1 MNLKRILA
9 LIVALA
15 MLTVVAAVPF
25 CASAVTFDE
34 ENLQIKPGN
43 TQSKS
48 PVYSLS
54 WLDKLIV
61 RDDATSVTTA
71 RMVPKAEYP
80 YSTTYDE
87 FVSDVN
93 NYTILNALNEDT
105 LTDSLNSAMKAFY
118 YVVTA
123 MGMTTDLDEMYSF
136 VSNKGIRVPANM
148 DSYDKIELAVVYAC
162 IKYKAVYVFY
172 GKDIKFTK
180 GTTLD
185 EAAAIILSQVGG
197 FSIPSTVKSVSG
209 LSMYFMKD
217 YIDDFDE
224 IPLSD
229 NPDMDELFHWIRA
242 IASSKQGYSIPMIE
256 YGETTQAQRDYVN
269 YCYYATIFDTI
280 YDININPF
288 ELVKADNEGDVTSIP
303 KLILTTMLDEK
314 NVAYDE
320 TAKCENLF
328 DLACQNGCFELDEEF
343 YSDIYSYDLYV
354 VKSCEK
360 LWFTPFA
367 LADQLGGDNSFLTV
381 NVAGKK
387 ISSAVTTYAK
397 LSPSK
402 ENETVKV
409 VVIYNDPNGE
419 HHETT
424 YTFNIIKTEAKDKT
438 SENSDDLV
446 SKVETAIKGV
456 IPEDNEKANSI
467 VDGVFSSVKNAASG
481 ASQIVESAK
490 NDFTSDEISTYAVD
504 ESKANLGSESEA
516 YSDSTS
522 SGADSGF
529 EFNYLSELFNETYAE
544 TEAKSYSSYPTTAS
558 TTESNDSVVE
568 KTVTAIKENPEI
580 VAAPTG
586 VVTFG
591 ALAGYLFTKKR
602 KNTSELSEDKDE
614 DIDDI

>member
-1 MNLKRILA
+1 MKLKRILA

-25 CASAVTFDE
+25 CASAVTFDQE
-34 ENLQIKPGN
+34 TLEIKPGN

-93 NYTILNALNEDT
+93 NYTILNALNEDA
-105 LTDSLNSAMKAFY
+105 LTDSLNSGMKAFY

-123 MGMTTDLDEMYSF
+123 MGMTTDFDKMYSY

-148 DSYDKIELAVVYAC
+148 ESYDKIELAVVYAC
-162 IKYKAVYVFY
+162 IKYKAVYVLY
-172 GKDIKFTK
+172 GKDVTFTK

-185 EAAAIILSQVGG
+185 EAAAIILSQIGG

-242 IASSKQGYSIPMIE
+242 IAASKQGYSIPMIE
-256 YGETTQAQRDYVN
+256 YSETTQAQRDYVD
-269 YCYYATIFDTI
+269 YCYYAAIFDTL
-280 YDININPF
+280 YDIHINPF
-288 ELVKADNEGDVTSIP
+288 ALVKADNEGDVTSIP

-328 DLACQNGCFELDEEF
+328 DLACKSGCFELDEEF
-343 YSDIYSYDLYV
+343 YSDIYNYDLYV
-354 VKSCEK
+354 VKDCEK

-367 LADQLGGDNSFLTV
+367 LADQLGGDNRYLTV
-381 NVAGKK
+381 SVAGKK

-397 LSPSK
+397 LTPSK

-409 VVIYNDPNGE
+409 VVIYDDPNGE
-419 HHETT
+419 HQETT
-424 YTFNIIKTEAKDKT
+424 YTFSIIKTAVKDQT
-438 SENSDDLV
+438 SENSNDLV
-446 SKVETAIKGV
+446 SKVETAIKSA
-456 IPEDNEKANSI
+456 IPEDSEKANSI
-467 VDGVFSSVKNAASG
+467 VDGVFSSVKNAATG

-490 NDFTSDEISTYAVD
+490 NDFTSGEISTYAVD
-504 ESKANLGSESEA
+504 ETAAGSSA
-516 YSDSTS
+516 ASSAA
-522 SGADSGF
+522 SGADSGY
-529 EFNYLSELFNETYAE
+529 EFNYLSELFSETYADSDL
-544 TEAKSYSSYPTTAS
+544 KSHSSYPTAAS
-558 TTESNDSVVE
+558 TTENNDSVVE

-602 KNTSELSEDKDE
+602 KNTPDFSEDQSE
-614 DIDDI
+614 DVDDI